1 MMITCQCLQLGTCRL
16 CGLINVSVHGA
27 SHASVLCFSL
37 LKAALWTEMKVS
49 QNTVLHF
56 LFQSVWMNI

>member
-1 MMITCQCLQLGTCRL
+1 MMIICQCLQLGTCRL

-37 LKAALWTEMKVS
+37 LKVALWAEKKVS
-49 QNTVLHF
+49 QNTVLN
-56 LFQSVWMNI
+56 LLVSKC